1 MEVTG
6 KTLSLMTSWLAV
18 ILFCLFLAGLQV
30 GAVQHD
36 TRVKTLV
43 ETSYVLGALPPAYG
57 NLTLP
62 EPALI
67 NEYLRTNTTLKN
79 YLLPSDPPLQL
90 IKCEAYL
97 LQMGALF
104 NFYVVDHTNGC
115 QVPPPMAPWPEEEY
129 SARGRFW
136 LFKLRGWLSFAGWP
150 GALALLIVT
159 VCLTKS
165 FCQIC
170 RAQHIHVGEMLSFV
184 FFVPIFV
191 GLIVSFVL
199 TMNWSEHVDELRSFN
214 LPDPATKINPLLQAN
229 NIPLILH
236 RCKATRRG
244 DGGSERPLFQF
255 YIGMP
260 KGMCAQILAADS
272 PYGEYLSED
281 PETWNDEKGEIS
293 FETFVSAFATLSFT
307 PILLF
312 EVIYLA
318 CFVS

>member
-1 MEVTG
+1 MEATG
-6 KTLSLMTSWLAV
+6 KTTLRPWMLETSWLAV
-18 ILFCLFLAGLQV
+18 ILFCLFLAGVQV

-62 EPALI
+62 EPTPI

-90 IKCEAYL
+90 IK
-97 LQMGALF
+97 
-104 NFYVVDHTNGC
+104 
-115 QVPPPMAPWPEEEY
+115 
-129 SARGRFW
+129 
-136 LFKLRGWLSFAGWP
+136 
-150 GALALLIVT
+150 
-159 VCLTKS
+159 
-165 FCQIC
+165 
-170 RAQHIHVGEMLSFV
+170 AQYIDIGEMLVSV
-184 FFVPIFV
+184 FIISIFV
-191 GLIVSFVL
+191 GLIVSLVL
-199 TMNWSEHVDELRSFN
+199 TGNWSENVDELRSFN
-214 LPDPATKINPLLQAN
+214 LPDPDTKINPLLQAN
-229 NIPLILH
+229 NISLSLH
-236 RCKATRRG
+236 RCKATRRR

-260 KGMCAQILAADS
+260 KGMCAQILAAGS
-272 PYGEYLSED
+272 PYGEYLSAD
-281 PETWNDEKGEIS
+281 PQTWNDDKGEIP
-293 FETFVSAFATLSFT
+293 FKTFVSAFATLSFT